1 MHILTSIVGFLFRR
15 ISTIEMDASLELS
28 IFAVATVI
36 PLAVQTIS
44 AIVLYGRNFKS
55 VSESKAVHPEGRPK
69 DEGRC
74 SRTDVVWRHLNAHG
88 IHIPGGLLV
97 LPNRRTAEGFLG
109 AYYPI
114 FVSISEEALSAA
126 KALHASSSYREF
138 WDQNKPVLQISTVPL
153 ISFVITTFVAVTLR
167 ITLPAY
173 WPAAWAMWMALG
185 CVLSMARSFRYLS
198 IFDESGD
205 RWRAYT
211 LVTAGCIILGT
222 SSLARDQASTR
233 VVILGANHVV
243 LAIHRMWTMCG
254 MDSVLRAEQE
264 CKSLRPA
271 SSSVF
276 SDGSCNKGEV

>member
-1 MHILTSIVGFLFRR
+1 
-15 ISTIEMDASLELS
+15 MDASLELS

-55 VSESKAVHPEGRPK
+55 VSESKAVHLKGVQRMK
-69 DEGRC
+69 AAIRGQVWFGAI
-74 SRTDVVWRHLNAHG
+74 STTMASIFLVVSLYYQIEELQKVFW
-88 IHIPGGLLV
+88 GLIILSSSLFQIFS
-97 LPNRRTAEGFLG
+97 LP
-109 AYYPI
+109 
-114 FVSISEEALSAA
+114 EEALSAA

-138 WDQNKPVLQISTVPL
+138 WDQNKPVFQISTVPL
-153 ISFVITTFVAVTLR
+153 ISFVITTLVAVTLR
-167 ITLPAY
+167 ITLPAF

-233 VVILGANHVV
+233 VVLLGANHVV
-243 LAIHRMWTMCG
+243 LVIHRMWTMCG
-254 MDSVLRAEQE
+254 MDSALRAEQE
-264 CKSLRPA
+264 CKSSRSA
-271 SSSVF
+271 SSLVS

>member
-1 MHILTSIVGFLFRR
+1 
-15 ISTIEMDASLELS
+15 MDASLELS
-28 IFAVATVI
+28 IFAVATII
-36 PLAVQTIS
+36 PLVVQTLS
-44 AIVLYGRNFKS
+44 AIILYGRNFKS
-55 VSESKAVHPEGRPK
+55 VSESKAVHRNGVQRMKAAVRGQMWFGAISTPMA
-69 DEGRC
+69 
-74 SRTDVVWRHLNAHG
+74 ST
-88 IHIPGGLLV
+88 LLV
-97 LPNRRTAEGFLG
+97 VSWFYQIEELQKVFWGLIILSSSLFQIFSLP
-109 AYYPI
+109 
-114 FVSISEEALSAA
+114 EEALSAA